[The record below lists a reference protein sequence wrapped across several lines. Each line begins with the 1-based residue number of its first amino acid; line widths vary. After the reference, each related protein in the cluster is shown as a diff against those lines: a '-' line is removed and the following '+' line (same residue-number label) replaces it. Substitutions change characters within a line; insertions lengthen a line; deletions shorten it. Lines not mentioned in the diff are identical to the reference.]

1 MGSSVSPRD
10 PLEELRD
17 ARSFRQLLSLLAG
30 AWVDRWRT
38 RTVMVL
44 ADLGRARA
52 LLAAGLAALLGGLAL
67 PALLVVAFAVGALS
81 VFFDVAYQAS
91 LVRLL
96 PRERLLPGNSA
107 VEGSRSAPR
116 SAGPRSAGALV
127 SLLSAP
133 TRVLPGRVD
142 HV

>member
-1 MGSSVSPRD
+1 
-10 PLEELRD
+10 
-17 ARSFRQLLSLLAG
+17 
-30 AWVDRWRT
+30 
-38 RTVMVL
+38 MVL